1 MGRND
6 KMFKGMIDE
15 VRKAQP
21 LIHCITNYVT
31 VNDVANMVLAVGG
44 SPIMADDLEEVEEI
58 TSLCKGLVINIGT
71 LNQRT
76 TASMLAAG
84 KMANKL
90 GHIVV
95 LDPVGVGASKL
106 RTEIAKQL
114 LREIRFDVIR
124 GNVSEIKTLALGS
137 GDTQGVDVAKGDVV
151 TEDNLEEMISL
162 ARDLTQKTG
171 SIIAITGA
179 IDLVVNEE
187 KAYVIYNGHPLMAK
201 VTGTGCMLTSVIA
214 TYVATHKLNKIEATA
229 VALSMM
235 GYCGETAYEKL
246 SQLQGGTSTYKMLLI
261 DGMSQITDEKLKEG
275 KKVAIR

>member
-1 MGRND
+1 M
-6 KMFKGMIDE
+6 MFKGMIDK
-15 VRKAQP
+15 VRKAVP

-58 TSLCKGLVINIGT
+58 TSLCKGLVLNIGT

-114 LREIRFDVIR
+114 LREIKFDVIR

-137 GDTQGVDVAKGDVV
+137 EDTQGVDVAKGDVV
-151 TEDNLEEMISL
+151 TEDNLEEMITL
-162 ARDLTQKTG
+162 ARDLSQRIG
-171 SIIAITGA
+171 AIIVITGA

-214 TYVATHKLNKIEATA
+214 TYVAVHKQNKIEATA
-229 VALSMM
+229 AALSMM
-235 GYCGETAYEKL
+235 GYCGEMAYERL
-246 SQLQGGTSTYKMLLI
+246 MQLQGGTSTYKMLLI
-261 DGMSQITDEKLKEG
+261 DRMSQITDEKLEEG
-275 KKVAIR
+275 KKVENR